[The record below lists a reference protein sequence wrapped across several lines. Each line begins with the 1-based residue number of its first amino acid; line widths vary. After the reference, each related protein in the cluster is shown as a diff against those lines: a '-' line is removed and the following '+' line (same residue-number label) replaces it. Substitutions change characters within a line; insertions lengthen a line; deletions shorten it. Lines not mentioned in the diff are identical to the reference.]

1 MIQAEVPDELPLAL
15 ILARGENGVIGRAGG
30 LPWHLSGDL
39 KFFKAQ
45 TLGKPV
51 VMGRKTFQSIGKA
64 LPGRP
69 NLVIT
74 RDPEFRPEGA
84 EVFADLE
91 AALARAR
98 ALAANL
104 PEEGLEEGAQREIM
118 VIGGGQIYALALP
131 LAQRLYITE
140 VHAAPE
146 GDTFFPDPDPREWR
160 EVRRDPPVSGG
171 EGQPDYS
178 IVVLE
183 RTAGADPI

>member
-1 MIQAEVPDELPLAL
+1 MTAAETAGVPVAL
-15 ILARGENGVIGRAGG
+15 ILARADNGVIGRAGG

-51 VMGRKTFQSIGKA
+51 VMGRKTFQSIGKP

-74 RDPEFRPEGA
+74 RDPGFRPEGV
-84 EVFADLE
+84 EVFAE
-91 AALARAR
+91 VPAALARAQ
-98 ALAANL
+98 ALAR
-104 PEEGLEEGAQREIM
+104 ESGAAEVM
-118 VIGGGQIYALALP
+118 VIGGGEIYRRTLALADRIYL
-131 LAQRLYITE
+131 TE

-146 GDTFFPDPDPREWR
+146 GDTRFPDLDPAEWR

-171 EGQPDYS
+171 EGQPDFS

-183 RTAGADPI
+183 RRG

>member
-1 MIQAEVPDELPLAL
+1 MAAKHQAQVPVAL
-15 ILARGENGVIGRAGG
+15 ILARAENGVIGQTGG

-51 VMGRKTFQSIGKA
+51 VMGRKTYQSIGRP

-69 NLVIT
+69 NIVVT
-74 RDPEFRPEGA
+74 RDAAFRPEGV
-84 EVFADLE
+84 EVFAAVND
-91 AALARAR
+91 ALARAQD
-98 ALAANL
+98 LAA
-104 PEEGLEEGAQREIM
+104 ESGAGEVM
-118 VIGGGQIYALALP
+118 VIGGGQIYLLTLP
-131 LAQRLYITE
+131 LARRIYLTE
-140 VHAAPE
+140 VHARPE
-146 GDTFFPDPDPREWR
+146 GDTTFPDLDEAEWR

-183 RTAGADPI
+183 RRA